1 MAAGNYLAF
10 SQYEDM
16 STASFG
22 LYRPDGE
29 LIEIIYE
36 HGGDFK
42 MHETGMFFVG
52 EEEFGVIIL
61 PAGSETEQSIRVSG
75 VLSNPSGSQISD
87 WIGNHGAI
95 LGLAP
100 AGGGHGGGQEEGNS
114 SLAPAPTEL
123 QPMNQIPDDLNH
135 LTGSF
140 SVKIKWNGDT
150 TMSLSTERITFKGVN
165 VQWDD
170 VTTSL

>member
-36 HGGDFK
+36 HGSQFK
-42 MHETGMFFVG
+42 MHETGMFFAG
-52 EEEFGVIIL
+52 EGQYGVIIL
-61 PAGSETEQSIRVSG
+61 PAGSESEQSIEVSDI
-75 VLSNPSGSQISD
+75 LSNPSGSQISD

-95 LGLAP
+95 LGL
-100 AGGGHGGGQEEGNS
+100 EEV
-114 SLAPAPTEL
+114 EL
-123 QPMNQIPDDLNH
+123 V
-135 LTGSF
+135 
-140 SVKIKWNGDT
+140 SVCAC
-150 TMSLSTERITFKGVN
+150 
-165 VQWDD
+165 D
-170 VTTSL
+170 VAAYHK